1 MSNQSDDEFETGD
14 AGGPTG
20 GGGPGEMSA
29 PGGVGGPRGLGGP
42 AGLDGGQ
49 MPPGKVRQIW
59 SCLAGPVINFMQAY
73 PLLQLMS
80 IKKIN
85 HCSVSV

>member
-14 AGGPTG
+14 AGGPSG

-29 PGGVGGPRGLGGP
+29 PGGVGGPRGLGAP

-49 MPPGKVRQIW
+49 IPPGKVRQIW
-59 SCLAGPVINFMQAY
+59 STLAVVCQFRKNIWLVTIFY
-73 PLLQLMS
+73 
-80 IKKIN
+80 
-85 HCSVSV
+85 